1 MDLEDLS
8 ELSDLSELEEGEI
21 HDDVEIISE
30 YIPNPPKKPC
40 TSFPRKNISCPKK
53 VIPRPKSAYTPSSHE
68 KTDSRANRTNKTY
81 QRDSSQHRVR
91 SQPPHSGQN
100 SKKTVSENNTSKSRS
115 RMSTLGSLLA
125 AREKSSVK
133 QQTKSHA
140 SSGNNKEAEAQPL
153 TDSKL
158 GEKNRKIAVCSVPMP
173 EEKREESPKPNGDL
187 VSETKWKN
195 TFENVGS
202 VDSDMSISSED
213 EEDEVMMLRL
223 VALHSLDS
231 NVRPKEPDT
240 EATSAVSPTL
250 DPPSNPPISEVQ

>member
-8 ELSDLSELEEGEI
+8 ELSELSELEEGEI

-40 TSFPRKNISCPKK
+40 TSFPRKNISCSKK

-68 KTDSRANRTNKTY
+68 KTDSRANRTNRTN

-91 SQPPHSGQN
+91 SQPPHSGQS

-115 RMSTLGSLLA
+115 RTSSSLPST
-125 AREKSSVK
+125 REKSIVK
-133 QQTKSHA
+133 QQTKSDA
-140 SSGNNKEAEAQPL
+140 SSGNNKEAEARPL

-158 GEKNRKIAVCSVPMP
+158 GEKNRKIAVCSVPIP
-173 EEKREESPKPNGDL
+173 EEKPQESPKPNGDS

-231 NVRPKEPDT
+231 NVKPKVPDT
-240 EATSAVSPTL
+240 EATSAISTPTL
-250 DPPSNPPISEVQ
+250 DPSLNPVNEVQ